1 MTLPEIIKKITPEV
15 SNRLN
20 ILKIIDWLL
29 LDNYLNLLEPM
40 TRIELVTY

>member
-20 ILKIIDWLL
+20 ILKIIDWFL